1 MTDRK
6 LVRLAVLGAAA
17 VLMSGHSPYRQ
28 WYAYRA
34 QHLVV
39 VADRARPG
47 AFPLATTVASV
58 IAARWPASRAVAA
71 AVPTP
76 TDVVKL
82 LRSGQLP
89 VGILPPQEAQEAIEG
104 RGRFA
109 DGDKVPLRA
118 VGVLGD
124 NLLVVLEGFERARA
138 RDIAQ
143 AVAEYDGRWPGA
155 AKPARGPS
163 PIPLHPGALDYYE
176 VRMVPKGG

>member
-6 LVRLAVLGAAA
+6 IARLAVLGMAG

-28 WYAYRA
+28 WYVYRA

-39 VADRARPG
+39 VADKARPG
-47 AFPLATTVASV
+47 AFKLATAVASV
-58 IAARWPASRAVAA
+58 IATRWPASRAVAA
-71 AVPTP
+71 AVQTP
-76 TDVVKL
+76 VDVVKL

-89 VGILPPQEAQEAIEG
+89 VGLLPLQEAQEAIEG

-118 VGVLGD
+118 VAVLGG
-124 NLLVVLEGFERARA
+124 NLLVVLEGFERERA

-143 AVAEYDGRWPGA
+143 AVAEYEGSWPGA
-155 AKPARGPS
+155 AKPARGPA
-163 PIPLHPGALDYYE
+163 PIPLHPGALDFYDAIGP
-176 VRMVPKGG
+176 PKGG